1 MPIKFPFGWGRTS
14 AEGATTPAPATPY
27 DPTHVWVST
36 PAGDVLVNTVT
47 GQPAAPGTK
56 ISVPAGVSPGVLA
69 ASIPSVVSAPVSAI
83 PTSIATPVA
92 KESITMSL
100 ESAGK
105 EVLSVLE
112 TVGKDVEKV
121 LTVAVKYAVPVEA
134 LVSILFPAAGPAAA
148 AAGTALSL
156 IQTAVLEVEQKAS
169 ALPAGLTAA
178 QKAADI
184 LQLVGPAVTSILAQ
198 EKITA
203 GSAEVANLISAVSA
217 ILNVA
222 PVAA

>member
-1 MPIKFPFGWGRTS
+1 MDLPFGWRPHAPFTKTDP
-14 AEGATTPAPATPY
+14 AAATPAAPTPY
-27 DPTHVWVST
+27 DPTHVWVSG
-36 PAGDVLVNTVT
+36 PNGDVLTNTVT
-47 GQPAAPGTK
+47 GLPVTPGAK
-56 ISVPAGVSPGVLA
+56 IPVPAGVEPAAFV
-69 ASIPSVVSAPVSAI
+69 ASIPTVVAPPPV
-83 PTSIATPVA
+83 IATPVA
-92 KESITMSL
+92 KETIKMSL

-112 TVGKDVEKV
+112 TVAKDTEKV

-169 ALPAGLTAA
+169 LLPAGLTAA
-178 QKAADI
+178 QKAADV
-184 LQLVGPAVTSILAQ
+184 LQLVGPAVTAVLAQ

-203 GSAEVANLISAVSA
+203 GNAEITNLINAVSA
-217 ILNVA
+217 ILTVA
-222 PVAA
+222 PAAV